1 MVPCRHKAEPRK
13 FYRRGEKRG
22 GRRGVVLRGSPATQ
36 RWKCCIIPSPNGAA
50 CSELGWPGEERVNRA
65 YCKGRPEAR
74 PHPTPPPIHTL
85 LPWRCPPSLAPSGEE
100 NQSSGLRTRPYR
112 PNPPAGTERLK
123 RVAKK
128 RRTASNAATT
138 ARSTASILS
147 AGTARP
153 AATTAPGERGEAEG
167 EGGGSTWYVPLRPA
181 PRGVEAPQAEGRPA
195 VARLWVVIVDLMQPN
210 RAVGWKGPQGS

>member
-22 GRRGVVLRGSPATQ
+22 GKEGSCTAGISSHAEVEMLHHPIPKRSCVFSAGMAGRGTGEPCLLQGKARGEASPHT
-36 RWKCCIIPSPNGAA
+36 
-50 CSELGWPGEERVNRA
+50 
-65 YCKGRPEAR
+65 
-74 PHPTPPPIHTL
+74 PPIHTV

-195 VARLWVVIVDLMQPN
+195 VARLWVVIVALIQPN